1 METVS
6 VFARV
11 RPLSAREA
19 REGEGRAVYAQAAH
33 GAVSVASAY
42 GGDGDR
48 AFRFERVFD
57 EDASQGDVFAACCAP
72 LVACALEGT
81 NASILTYG
89 QTGTGKTHTMLG
101 HDVWRLAAECA
112 RAAADRTSDGERGL
126 IPRAMACL
134 FGALKRSRARACVK
148 VSYVEIHNER
158 VVDLLRPP
166 DGDGEPAALDIRD
179 DAERGMIALGAE
191 EVEVGA
197 EDQVLD
203 VLWFGAENRAMCAT
217 DLNER
222 SSRSHTIF
230 AVAIE
235 RLDRDGRLLRSKL
248 NLVDLA
254 GSEKWRSYE
263 LKAFSAA
270 LCANQPLAARIK
282 ELTSINQSLS
292 ALANVV
298 GALIAGKAHV
308 PYRASKLTR
317 LLQDSLGGTCKAA
330 FVATMSPCAS
340 AAGRETQIFNPTS
353 MSAVEETL
361 STLHFAR
368 RAMKVRVF
376 AAPNVEAADTG
387 GGGGGGARELRNAL
401 AVAPGDRGS
410 KVVRQQRRGVAAP
423 DAPSD
428 APATARRDLAERAA
442 LAKAGSGVRR
452 VRRGPRDWLSAQ
464 RGSDLPPLAPAD
476 MAGASVDLRERV
488 ALMEASV
495 LVQSEELATATASP
509 ASGGRGATARPC
521 GARATGARRRA
532 QGDDGDAAAVGGG
545 EDRREEP
552 GGERGAGEEEEA
564 ARRRAAPRRG
574 DGRLRYD
581 RKTKET
587 TWEPPPNWDP
597 ANGT

>member
-1 METVS
+1 MPLLPQIQDGGTSSTLHLYKNAAPTPVGLETMETVS

-270 LCANQPLAARIK
+270 RCVQ
-282 ELTSINQSLS
+282 INQ
-292 ALANVV
+292 
-298 GALIAGKAHV
+298 
-308 PYRASKLTR
+308 
-317 LLQDSLGGTCKAA
+317 
-330 FVATMSPCAS
+330 
-340 AAGRETQIFNPTS
+340 
-353 MSAVEETL
+353 
-361 STLHFAR
+361 
-368 RAMKVRVF
+368 
-376 AAPNVEAADTG
+376 
-387 GGGGGGARELRNAL
+387 
-401 AVAPGDRGS
+401 
-410 KVVRQQRRGVAAP
+410 
-423 DAPSD
+423 
-428 APATARRDLAERAA
+428 
-442 LAKAGSGVRR
+442 
-452 VRRGPRDWLSAQ
+452 
-464 RGSDLPPLAPAD
+464 
-476 MAGASVDLRERV
+476 
-488 ALMEASV
+488 
-495 LVQSEELATATASP
+495 
-509 ASGGRGATARPC
+509 
-521 GARATGARRRA
+521 
-532 QGDDGDAAAVGGG
+532 
-545 EDRREEP
+545 
-552 GGERGAGEEEEA
+552 
-564 ARRRAAPRRG
+564 
-574 DGRLRYD
+574 
-581 RKTKET
+581 
-587 TWEPPPNWDP
+587 
-597 ANGT
+597 

>member
-72 LVACALEGT
+72 L
-81 NASILTYG
+81 
-89 QTGTGKTHTMLG
+89 
-101 HDVWRLAAECA
+101 RA
-112 RAAADRTSDGERGL
+112 RADRTSDGERGL

-217 DLNER
+217 DLNGGAR
-222 SSRSHTIF
+222 GRTIF

-270 LCANQPLAARIK
+270 RCAARIK

-368 RAMKVRVF
+368 RAMK
-376 AAPNVEAADTG
+376 
-387 GGGGGGARELRNAL
+387 
-401 AVAPGDRGS
+401 
-410 KVVRQQRRGVAAP
+410 
-423 DAPSD
+423 
-428 APATARRDLAERAA
+428 
-442 LAKAGSGVRR
+442 
-452 VRRGPRDWLSAQ
+452 
-464 RGSDLPPLAPAD
+464 
-476 MAGASVDLRERV
+476 
-488 ALMEASV
+488 
-495 LVQSEELATATASP
+495 SEELATATAP
-509 ASGGRGATARPC
+509 RRERRRRGSATTRARPA
-521 GARATGARRRA
+521 ARARGARRRGA
-532 QGDDGDAAAVGGG
+532 QGDDGDAAPSAAAKTAAKVPSRPAAKP
-545 EDRREEP
+545 RR
-552 GGERGAGEEEEA
+552 RGARA
-564 ARRRAAPRRG
+564 RVSNRRRARARARREARAVIDEDASPCSGPSASTRRRSTPRPRRRRERRERRRPAAAAEENRAANAAPAKKKKRPVVARHLDAATG
-574 DGRLRYD
+574 VYYYYD

-587 TWEPPPNWDP
+587 TWSRRRT
-597 ANGT
+597 GTRRTGRKAAA

>member
-270 LCANQPLAARIK
+270 RCVQINHWFGTPRIK

-387 GGGGGGARELRNAL
+387 GGGGGGARELRNA
-401 AVAPGDRGS
+401 AVA
-410 KVVRQQRRGVAAP
+410 RQEIARLEGR
-423 DAPSD
+423 
-428 APATARRDLAERAA
+428 PA
-442 LAKAGSGVRR
+442 
-452 VRRGPRDWLSAQ
+452 
-464 RGSDLPPLAPAD
+464 
-476 MAGASVDLRERV
+476 
-488 ALMEASV
+488 
-495 LVQSEELATATASP
+495 
-509 ASGGRGATARPC
+509 
-521 GARATGARRRA
+521 
-532 QGDDGDAAAVGGG
+532 
-545 EDRREEP
+545 
-552 GGERGAGEEEEA
+552 
-564 ARRRAAPRRG
+564 AAPRRRRARRAVRRPG
-574 DGRLRYD
+574 DGARPGPRGAARGAREGVGRASAASAVDRRDWLGATRGSGTCRRWPRRTWPARPRAAPAPAAKPRAVIDEDALAVLRSVGVDASTLDKLVRGAAANGANGAADPPPPPPEENRAANAAPAKKKKRPVVARHLDAATGVYYYYD